1 MNTSATA
8 SQHKSNSEKISKG
21 DLPLLNDLHAA
32 LQKETHHGMFAI
44 VIFFFV
50 FLAVFV
56 IWAYNSTVEEISR
69 GQGSIIPVSREQIIQ
84 SIEPG
89 VIAEMKVKEG
99 DLVETGQVLL
109 ALDDTRSAAGLRES
123 QAKAD
128 NLEATAV
135 RLRSESYGTPLHFP
149 ERLAADLVSRE
160 TAAYN
165 ARKRTLT
172 DALEALQ
179 KNKSALEREIAIT
192 RPMVR
197 RGVVSEVELLRM
209 QRQSAELNLQIN
221 ERRNRYESD
230 ANNELTRI
238 EAELD
243 QVRENI
249 AMRADPVRRALIR
262 APMRG
267 IVKNIRIHTIGGV
280 VNVGQDIMELV
291 PVGDTLL
298 AEAYISPR
306 DVAFVRPGQPALVKV
321 SAYDYAIY
329 GGLQGK
335 VILVSPGTLYDQ
347 RRPSDLK
354 LNPTEA
360 FYRVLIETNN
370 NGLTDK
376 NGKILPILPGMIAN
390 VDIRTGQKTIFQY
403 LIKPITRMK
412 QALNER

>member
-1 MNTSATA
+1 M
-8 SQHKSNSEKISKG
+8 
-21 DLPLLNDLHAA
+21 
-32 LQKETHHGMFAI
+32 
-44 VIFFFV
+44 IFFFI
-50 FLAVFV
+50 FLIVFV
-56 IWAYNSTVEEISR
+56 IWAYNSSVAEITR
-69 GQGSIIPVSREQIIQ
+69 GQGSIIPISREQIIQ

-89 VIAEMKVKEG
+89 VITEIRIKEG
-99 DLVETGQVLL
+99 DLVEKDQVLL
-109 ALDDTRSAAGLRES
+109 VLDDTRSAASLRES

-128 NLEATAV
+128 SLEAMAA
-135 RLRSESYGTPLHFP
+135 RLRSESYGTPLRFP
-149 ERLAADLVSRE
+149 EQLAEDLIHRE
-160 TAAYN
+160 TAAYD

-172 DALEALQ
+172 DALDALQ
-179 KNKSALEREIAIT
+179 KSKAALEREIAIT

-197 RGVVSEVELLRM
+197 RGVMSEVELLRM
-209 QRQSAELNLQIN
+209 QRQAAELNLQIN
-221 ERRNRYESD
+221 ERKNRYKAE
-230 ANNELTRI
+230 ANDELSRV

-249 AMRADPVRRALIR
+249 TMRADPVKRALIR

-267 IVKNIRIHTIGGV
+267 IVKNIRIHTVGGV
-280 VNVGQDIMELV
+280 VNPGQDIMELV

-306 DVAFVRPGQPALVKV
+306 DVAFIRPGQPALVKV

-329 GGLQGK
+329 GGLEGK
-335 VILVSPGTLYDQ
+335 VILLSPGTLYDQ

-360 FYRVLIETNN
+360 FYRVLVETNN

-376 NGKILPILPGMIAN
+376 NGKTLPILPGMIAN
-390 VDIRTGQKTIFQY
+390 VDIRTGEKTIFQY

>member
-1 MNTSATA
+1 MNRTATP
-8 SQHKSNSEKISKG
+8 SQQTNNPEQVDKN

-32 LQKETHHGMFAI
+32 LQKETHRGLFSI
-44 VIFFFV
+44 VIFFFI
-50 FLAVFV
+50 FLVVFV
-56 IWAYNSTVEEISR
+56 VWAYNSTVEEISR

-84 SIEPG
+84 SVEPG

-109 ALDDTRSAAGLRES
+109 VLDDTRSAAGLRES

-128 NLEATAV
+128 NLEAMAA
-135 RLRSESYGTPLHFP
+135 RLRSESDGTPLHFP
-149 ERLAADLVSRE
+149 ERLTDDLVRRE

-172 DALEALQ
+172 DALDGLQ
-179 KNKSALEREIAIT
+179 KSKSALEREIAIT

-197 RGVVSEVELLRM
+197 RGAMPEVELLRM

-221 ERRNRYESD
+221 ERKNRYASD
-230 ANNELTRI
+230 ANNELTRV

-249 AMRADPVRRALIR
+249 AMRADPVKRALIR

-280 VNVGQDIMELV
+280 VNAGQDIMELV

-306 DVAFVRPGQPALVKV
+306 DVAFIRPGQPALVKV

-335 VILVSPGTLYDQ
+335 VILISPGTLYDQ

-360 FYRVLIETNN
+360 FYRVLIETDN

-390 VDIRTGQKTIFQY
+390 VDIRTGEKTIFQY